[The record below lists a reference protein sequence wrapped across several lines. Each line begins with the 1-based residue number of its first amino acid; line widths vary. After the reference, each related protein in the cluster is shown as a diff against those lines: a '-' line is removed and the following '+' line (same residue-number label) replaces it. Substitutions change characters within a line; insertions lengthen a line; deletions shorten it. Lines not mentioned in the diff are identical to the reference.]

1 MSAMMSKL
9 LTSSEFCKLRYD
21 TIPVKSASANV
32 SFYTNNSKMPN
43 FELWHSCRKWVIIP
57 PKNCKNVCQG
67 NIYIYIYIYI
77 EIAYALCI
85 HKNMIQ
91 NVFNMN
97 LMEQPAL
104 FVNCGSETVFIQ
116 PTEW

>member
-1 MSAMMSKL
+1 MSAIS
-9 LTSSEFCKLRYD
+9 
-21 TIPVKSASANV
+21 
-32 SFYTNNSKMPN
+32 
-43 FELWHSCRKWVIIP
+43 P
-57 PKNCKNVCQG
+57 PKIVKIFVRVT
-67 NIYIYIYIYI
+67 YIYIYI